1 MKRIVCLILAITCV
15 FALFSCGGKVNLDE
29 VVAKATPTKV
39 VTIVEYVAKS
49 GETLTSEY
57 VTEHDTKNGIS
68 AISYIYERFG
78 EIELGD
84 VERIVTLEGKV
95 YYKNGEVSHN
105 EGDTWTPAEDVMY
118 SFTFNIDQKYF
129 DTYTYSEDG
138 KVITATVSPENAERV
153 FGFAISATGAI
164 NVTFTTNRGYL
175 YGVDVSYT
183 TEAGANVVVRSS
195 YDYAAIT
202 LAEQE
207 PEADE

>member
-78 EIELGD
+78 EIEIESVAPLHYVLYPELTLNVAILLDQYVKGVTDRLEVFQYSTLG
-84 VERIVTLEGKV
+84 
-95 YYKNGEVSHN
+95 
-105 EGDTWTPAEDVMY
+105 
-118 SFTFNIDQKYF
+118 
-129 DTYTYSEDG
+129 
-138 KVITATVSPENAERV
+138 
-153 FGFAISATGAI
+153 
-164 NVTFTTNRGYL
+164 
-175 YGVDVSYT
+175 
-183 TEAGANVVVRSS
+183 
-195 YDYAAIT
+195 
-202 LAEQE
+202 
-207 PEADE
+207 